1 MNLAPSLLQ
10 SILDPSGQQ
19 LATLKDATS
28 GKHVPLVA
36 LYGKELLY
44 ADALP
49 TSTTYVDLVAAP
61 GTGLRIRIHALYYA
75 NNDGALKSMQMRFGA
90 GAARFIASVAAS
102 TGFVTIPIPPTGL
115 VLGGAN
121 EALQVALVTGTA
133 AAARAVCLYSIES
146 E

>member
-75 NNDGALKSMQMRFGA
+75 NNDGALKRFGA